1 MQKTEKYPGYEET
14 PDTHKPQKADYK
26 KYLRPASVSMAEF
39 SSRTALGVSPA
50 MKKKENY
57 IVSVLF

>member
-1 MQKTEKYPGYEET
+1 MQATENRATYGRANGKSKCQKTSS
-14 PDTHKPQKADYK
+14 K
-26 KYLRPASVSMAEF
+26 KYLRPASASMADF

-57 IVSVLF
+57 VVSVLF